1 MYQFTLPTSD
11 IYLFDINTF
20 MNRTLAIFILF
31 LRMEKGTCALMC
43 IAELSKIA
51 CDVPVEDVELV
62 VGHGGDDLLDGGHGD
77 EVPGRVNEQATVGVR
92 RAVLYLPHNTN
103 INQYLLL
110 S

>member
-1 MYQFTLPTSD
+1 MLTPPTSD
-11 IYLFDINTF
+11 SYLFDINTF

-31 LRMEKGTCALMC
+31 LRMEKG
-43 IAELSKIA
+43 AELAKIA

-77 EVPGRVNEQATVGVR
+77 EVPGRVDEQAAVGVR

-103 INQYLLL
+103 KSIFIGTRNIKVI
-110 S
+110 